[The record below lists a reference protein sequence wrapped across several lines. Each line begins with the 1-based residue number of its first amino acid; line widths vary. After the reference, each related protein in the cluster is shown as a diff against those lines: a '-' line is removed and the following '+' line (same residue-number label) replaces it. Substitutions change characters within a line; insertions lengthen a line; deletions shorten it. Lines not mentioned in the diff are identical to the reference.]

1 MRNHFAAAVCL
12 LLLLWLCACTPQQ
25 EMLQDTSDTA
35 ATPITE
41 PTTKDTATQQ
51 RDDEVA
57 AAIAAGESKLFWRIE
72 ETAQLD
78 GTASTWQ
85 YTPMDCNAL
94 WADIQAQLLPG
105 ATMQSSETV
114 EEGSGQSV
122 KLLLGADTIQVNI
135 SAAGITFIGYTPD
148 SATAFAHEL
157 AALLTEQS
165 GFTLTEVPADEEEG
179 EILCFAFCTEGIA
192 VDTEPYDV
200 TMGSALCV
208 FDSGSIMLEYPISL
222 GERVETYDLSQYF
235 SMEEAKILCEMQWT
249 ANLMPL
255 VCTLNDYQPI
265 YIVDA
270 TNGRLVP
277 GWQFLGR
284 FWEISDTGYNHS
296 MDYVIDALTGAVIRF
311 G

>member
-12 LLLLWLCACTPQQ
+12 LLLLFLCACTPQQ
-25 EMLQDTSDTA
+25 EMPQDTSDTTV
-35 ATPITE
+35 TPITE
-41 PTTKDTATQQ
+41 PTTKDTTQQ
-51 RDDEVA
+51 EDDEVA

-72 ETAQLD
+72 ESAQLG
-78 GTASTWQ
+78 GTASMWQ
-85 YTPMDCNAL
+85 YTPMDCGTL
-94 WADIQAQLLPG
+94 WADIQAQLLPD
-105 ATMQSSETV
+105 ATVQSSETV

-122 KLLLGADTIQVNI
+122 KLLLGADTIQVDI
-135 SAAGITFIGYTPD
+135 SATGITFIGYTPD
-148 SATAFAHEL
+148 SATAFAREL

-179 EILCFAFCTEGIA
+179 EILRFAFCTEGIA

-200 TMGSALCV
+200 TMGSALRV
-208 FDSGSIMLEYPISL
+208 FDSGSIMLEYPITL
-222 GERVETYDLSQYF
+222 GERGETYDLSQYF